1 MIKDVVSIRIIK
13 NSLDN
18 IAKEMFWTAI
28 RTAKSSIIYETYDF
42 APAITNSKGDLVS
55 IGTGIPV
62 FLGVMP
68 IIAKAVMEDIEEH
81 DLGLDPGDIFIINDP
96 YRISTHLND
105 VALAMP
111 IFYKDELIAI
121 GTIRAHVNDVGGMN
135 PGSWGPNA
143 TEIYQEGLIIPT
155 SHFYERPKIE

>member
-1 MIKDVVSIRIIK
+1 MIKDTVSIRIIK
-13 NSLDN
+13 SSLDN
-18 IAKEMFWTAI
+18 IAKEMFWATVK
-28 RTAKSSIIYETYDF
+28 TAKSSIIYETFDF
-42 APAITNSKGDLVS
+42 APALTNADGDLIS

-68 IIAKAVMEDIEEH
+68 IIAKAVMEDIEKH
-81 DLGLDPGDIFIINDP
+81 NLGLTPGDIFVINDP

-121 GTIRAHVNDVGGMN
+121 GTIRG
-135 PGSWGPNA
+135 
-143 TEIYQEGLIIPT
+143 Q
-155 SHFYERPKIE
+155 RQ